1 MDTDVLKTPSTVNPI
16 GEEIT
21 RKERDANTLL
31 RCIEYISDWNLYEE
45 HRTEMNVVKRKYL
58 ITK

>member
-31 RCIEYISDWNLYEE
+31 RCIKYISDWNLYMKN
-45 HRTEMNVVKRKYL
+45 TEQK
-58 ITK
+58 